1 MADKQ
6 EALQQI
12 EISVENRE
20 AVIKEYAPMVK
31 YVANRIAM
39 RLPPHIEV
47 DDLISVGVLGLIDAI
62 DKYDSS
68 RGAKFKTY
76 AEFRVR
82 GAILDELRSMDWV
95 PRSVRQKAS
104 SMDSVVQK
112 LQNKLGRPPEDDEIA
127 ETMGISLDELF
138 TTLNETKSMP
148 ILSLEDLGIAKE
160 SGEQQSLLD
169 CLAGKGDADPQTQLR
184 LNELKEIIAKAI
196 DTLPEKERLM
206 ISLYYYEELTMK
218 EIGEVLGITESR
230 VSQIHSKAVFRL
242 RNKLKSIIATE
253 RLRRSQQPGLV
264 DHVRGL
270 QSEFETN
277 NDL

>member
-1 MADKQ
+1 MGEKTSTVDDLVICP
-6 EALQQI
+6 ENSEQI
-12 EISVENRE
+12 
-20 AVIKEYAPMVK
+20 IKEYAPMVK
-31 YVANRIAM
+31 YVANRIAL

-47 DDLISVGVLGLIDAI
+47 DDLISVGVIGLIDAI
-62 DKYDSS
+62 EKYDPS

-82 GAILDELRSMDWV
+82 GSILDELRSMDWV
-95 PRSVRQKAS
+95 PRSVRQKAATL
-104 SMDSVVQK
+104 DTVIEK
-112 LQNKLGRPPEDDEIA
+112 LKARLGRLPEDEEVA
-127 ETMGISLDELF
+127 KEMGMSLDDF
-138 TTLNETKSMP
+138 FDALNQTQSMP

-160 SGEQQSLLD
+160 SGEHQSLLD

-242 RNKLKSIIATE
+242 RTKLKALIAE
-253 RLRRSQQPGLV
+253 
-264 DHVRGL
+264 
-270 QSEFETN
+270 EY
-277 NDL
+277 

>member
-1 MADKQ
+1 MPQKPQLVEDIVITQ
-6 EALQQI
+6 
-12 EISVENRE
+12 ENRE
-20 AVIKEYAPMVK
+20 AVIMEYAPMIK
-31 YVANRIAM
+31 YVASRIAL

-47 DDLISVGVLGLIDAI
+47 DDLISVGVLGLMDAI
-62 DKYDSS
+62 GKYDPN

-95 PRSVRQKAS
+95 PRSVRQKATS
-104 SMDSVVQK
+104 VDAVVQK
-112 LQNKLGRPPEDDEIA
+112 LQAKLGRPPSDEEVA
-127 ETMGISLDELF
+127 KEMGVSLDEF
-138 TTLNETKSMP
+138 FRTLNQTQNIP

-160 SGEQQSLLD
+160 SGEQKSLLD
-169 CLAGKGDADPQTQLR
+169 CLAGKSDADPQTQLR

-218 EIGEVLGITESR
+218 EIGEILSITESR

-242 RNKLKSIIATE
+242 RTKLKSLIAE
-253 RLRRSQQPGLV
+253 EL
-264 DHVRGL
+264 
-270 QSEFETN
+270 
-277 NDL
+277 

>member
-1 MADKQ
+1 MAQKQ
-6 EALQQI
+6 DVMQQI

-39 RLPPHIEV
+39 RLPPHVEV

-62 DKYDSS
+62 DKYDST

-104 SMDSVVQK
+104 SMDGVVQK
-112 LQNKLGRPPEDDEIA
+112 LQNKLGRRPEDDEVA
-127 ETMGISLDELF
+127 EEMGVSLDELF

-169 CLAGKGDADPQTQLR
+169 CLAGKNDADPQTYLR
-184 LNELKEIIAKAI
+184 LVELKEIIAKAI

-218 EIGEVLGITESR
+218 EIGGVLGITESR

-242 RNKLKSIIATE
+242 RNKLKSIIAE
-253 RLRRSQQPGLV
+253 
-264 DHVRGL
+264 
-270 QSEFETN
+270 EM
-277 NDL
+277 

>member
-1 MADKQ
+1 MAQKQ
-6 EALQQI
+6 EVMQQI

-39 RLPPHIEV
+39 RLPPHVEV

-62 DKYDSS
+62 DKYDST

-104 SMDSVVQK
+104 SMDGLVQK
-112 LQNKLGRPPEDDEIA
+112 LQNKLGRRPEDEEIA
-127 ETMGISLDELF
+127 EEMGVSLDELF

-169 CLAGKGDADPQTQLR
+169 CLAGQNDVDPQMHLR
-184 LNELKEIIAKAI
+184 LVELKEIISKAI

-218 EIGEVLGITESR
+218 EIGEVLGVTESR

-242 RNKLKSIIATE
+242 RNKLKSIIAE
-253 RLRRSQQPGLV
+253 
-264 DHVRGL
+264 
-270 QSEFETN
+270 EM
-277 NDL
+277 

>member
-1 MADKQ
+1 MPQKPQLVEDMV
-6 EALQQI
+6 I
-12 EISVENRE
+12 NPENRE
-20 AVIKEYAPMVK
+20 AVILEYAPMIK
-31 YVANRIAM
+31 YVASRIAL

-47 DDLISVGVLGLIDAI
+47 DDLISVGVLGLMDAI
-62 DKYDSS
+62 GKYDPN

-95 PRSVRQKAS
+95 PRSVRQKAAS
-104 SMDSVVQK
+104 IDAVVQK
-112 LQNKLGRPPEDDEIA
+112 LQAKLGRPPSDEEVA
-127 ETMGISLDELF
+127 EEMGVSLDEF
-138 TTLNETKSMP
+138 FRTLNQTQNIP

-160 SGEQQSLLD
+160 SGEQKSLLD
-169 CLAGKGDADPQTQLR
+169 CLAGKSDSDPQTQLR

-218 EIGEVLGITESR
+218 EIGEILSITESR

-242 RNKLKSIIATE
+242 RTKLKSLIAE
-253 RLRRSQQPGLV
+253 EL
-264 DHVRGL
+264 
-270 QSEFETN
+270 
-277 NDL
+277 

>member
-1 MADKQ
+1 M
-6 EALQQI
+6 QQI

-39 RLPPHIEV
+39 RLPPHVEV

-62 DKYDSS
+62 DKYDST

-104 SMDSVVQK
+104 SMDGVVQK
-112 LQNKLGRPPEDDEIA
+112 LQNKLGRPPEDDETA
-127 ETMGISLDELF
+127 KEMGISLDELF

-169 CLAGKGDADPQTQLR
+169 CLAGKNDADPQTHLR
-184 LNELKEIIAKAI
+184 LVELKEIIASAI

-218 EIGEVLGITESR
+218 EIGGVLGITESR

-242 RNKLKSIIATE
+242 RNKLKSIIAE
-253 RLRRSQQPGLV
+253 
-264 DHVRGL
+264 
-270 QSEFETN
+270 EM
-277 NDL
+277 